1 MSYHILHQ
9 FDEQWL
15 AELNQDADKNRGKGL
30 LPDSFGEGHSPAR
43 RAGVVARES
52 KQWAVVAASILLA
65 TFALIFSLDAS
76 SRAESLQQRLD
87 ASERSA
93 KR

>member
-15 AELNQDADKNRGKGL
+15 AELNQDADKNKGKGVV
-30 LPDSFGEGHSPAR
+30 PDSFGDGRSPAR
-43 RAGVVARES
+43 RAGAVARES
-52 KQWAVVAASILLA
+52 KQWAVVASILLA

-76 SRAESLQQRLD
+76 HRAESLQQRLD
-87 ASERSA
+87 ASERAA

>member
-1 MSYHILHQ
+1 MRYHILHQ

-15 AELNQDADKNRGKGL
+15 AELNQDADKNKGKGF
-30 LPDSFGEGHSPAR
+30 LPDSFDSGRSP
-43 RAGVVARES
+43 ARES

-76 SRAESLQQRLD
+76 RRAESLQQRLD